1 MITNYLSPLE
11 FQVTVNRLPEVEFF
25 TQTLEIPS
33 VSAAGIVVDNPFNYT
48 HITPNK
54 VSYSNLNLSF
64 IVDEN
69 MKNYMSVF
77 YWMTGVGFPQNYKQ
91 FEDLQESEEG
101 LISDISII
109 VMNSNKNPNIIVN
122 FKDCF
127 PVSLSPIK
135 LDTTSPQLIYPTA
148 TATFTYTYFNIE
160 QYNN

>member
-11 FQVTVNRLPEVEFF
+11 FQVTVKRLPEVEFF

-33 VSAAGIVVDNPFNYT
+33 MSTAGIVVDNPFNYT

-54 VSYSNLNLSF
+54 VTYGNLNLSF
-64 IVDEN
+64 IVDES
-69 MKNYMSVF
+69 MKNYRSVF
-77 YWMTGVGFPQNYKQ
+77 DWITGVGFPQNFGQYKNL
-91 FEDLQESEEG
+91 ETSEEG

-109 VMNSNKNPNIIVN
+109 MMNSNKNPNIVVH

-127 PVSLSPIK
+127 PISLSPIR

-148 TATFTYTYFNIE
+148 TVSFTYTYFTIE
-160 QYNN
+160 QFNN